1 MQDKQ
6 HCCYSVRMPVTLR
19 EQLQELAEVE
29 DRRPSQVV
37 RRLIR
42 LAYAEMKRHD
52 APVQTAQSERPR
64 FADGSGKSSQ
74 NFSASANPRRW

>member
-1 MQDKQ
+1 
-6 HCCYSVRMPVTLR
+6 MPVTLR

-42 LAYAEMKRHD
+42 LAYAEMKHHD
-52 APVQTAQSERPR
+52 APIQTAQSERVRPPWPGLR
-64 FADGSGKSSQ
+64 CQETGTAEGG
-74 NFSASANPRRW
+74 